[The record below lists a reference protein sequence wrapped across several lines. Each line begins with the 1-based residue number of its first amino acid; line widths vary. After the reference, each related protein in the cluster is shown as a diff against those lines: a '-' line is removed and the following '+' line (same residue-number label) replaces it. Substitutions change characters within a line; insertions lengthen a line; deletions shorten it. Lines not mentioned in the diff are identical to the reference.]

1 MIKHIK
7 AYLYKLLKTQE
18 STDEILNDSDNN
30 ENANP
35 YIQFI
40 LNDNNSIEISCG
52 IEQTNNLNSDS
63 IIELSEQYA
72 ELLLGISNSLLKNDI
87 IETLKKES
95 KKTEDHQKILLIDNI
110 ISFYET
116 LQKERLKSS
125 AFYHLP
131 VVLPSLAFREH
142 QS

>member
-1 MIKHIK
+1 MIKFLK
-7 AYLYKLLKTQE
+7 AYLYKYLEKK
-18 STDEILNDSDNN
+18 STVIDSNPEITNIPHK
-30 ENANP
+30 NP

-40 LNDNNSIEISCG
+40 LNKDNNIEISCG
-52 IEQTNNLNSDS
+52 LEHANGLDNEL
-63 IIELSEQYA
+63 IIELSEKYA

-87 IETLKKES
+87 VETLKKES
-95 KKTEDHQKILLIDNI
+95 KKSEDHQKILLIDNI

-116 LQKERLKSS
+116 LEKERLKTS

-131 VVLPSLAFREH
+131 VVLPSMAFREH

>member
-7 AYLYKLLKTQE
+7 AYLYKLLKAQE

>member
-1 MIKHIK
+1 MIKFLK
-7 AYLYKLLKTQE
+7 TYLYKYLQKKPTITE
-18 STDEILNDSDNN
+18 PNKNINSVSHK
-30 ENANP
+30 NP

-40 LNDNNSIEISCG
+40 LNKDNNIEISCG
-52 IEQTNNLNSDS
+52 LEHANGLDSDL
-63 IIELSEQYA
+63 IIELSEKYA

-87 IETLKKES
+87 VETLKKES
-95 KKTEDHQKILLIDNI
+95 KKSEDHQKILLIDNI

-116 LQKERLKSS
+116 LEKERLKTS

-131 VVLPSLAFREH
+131 VVLPSMAFREH

>member
-1 MIKHIK
+1 M
-7 AYLYKLLKTQE
+7 YKLLKTQE

>member
-1 MIKHIK
+1 MIKYIK

>member
-7 AYLYKLLKTQE
+7 TYLYKLLKIQE

>member
-1 MIKHIK
+1 MIKYIK
-7 AYLYKLLKTQE
+7 AYLYKLLKPQD
-18 STDEILNDSDNN
+18 STDEILDDPDADNDT
-30 ENANP
+30 NP
-35 YIQFI
+35 YIQFT

-52 IEQTNNLNSDS
+52 IEQTDNLNSDS

-72 ELLLGISNSLLKNDI
+72 ELLLGISNSLLKNSI

-131 VVLPSLAFREH
+131 VVLPSLAFREN

>member
-1 MIKHIK
+1 MIKYIK
-7 AYLYKLLKTQE
+7 TYLYKLLKSQDPI
-18 STDEILNDSDNN
+18 DEILDGADSDNDT
-30 ENANP
+30 NP
-35 YIQFI
+35 YIRFT
-40 LNDNNSIEISCG
+40 LNDNSIEISCG

-72 ELLLGISNSLLKNDI
+72 ELLLGISNSLLKNKI

-131 VVLPSLAFREH
+131 VILPSLAFREN

>member
-1 MIKHIK
+1 MIKLIK
-7 AYLYKLLKTQE
+7 TYLYNFFKLE
-18 STDEILNDSDNN
+18 SINN
-30 ENANP
+30 QNIETENQNSTNP

-40 LNDNNSIEISCG
+40 LNKDNHIEISCG
-52 IEQTNNLNSDS
+52 LEHTSSLNNDL
-63 IIELSEQYA
+63 IIELSEKYA

-87 IETLKKES
+87 VETLKKES
-95 KKTEDHQKILLIDNI
+95 KNSEDYKKILLIDNI

-116 LQKERLKSS
+116 LQKERLKTS

-131 VVLPSLAFREH
+131 VVLPSMAFRES